1 VQAMNSAASAPSLAI
16 DVALT
21 TTLRAREREP
31 RAEATYIVVD
41 VIRATTTLSVLFEQR
56 CEQVLLAPSIEAVRA
71 ARLALGA
78 EVVLAGEVGGAQ
90 PPGFDLGNSPA
101 EVARSPL
108 RGKTIVFA
116 TTNGTRAMRT
126 CEGGRRVLV
135 GCLRNANAV
144 CAAAVQTQL
153 ASARAAAAPQAMR
166 APTLDA
172 ASEVDEIGRPADIM
186 VVCSGRGGL
195 PAYDD
200 TLCAGYLVHAL
211 LRSAATHTV
220 AAELGEGAR
229 IAAAV
234 YEAAERAGPL
244 RDALATADAARAIAR
259 IGLAGDL
266 DWCAAVD
273 ATDVVPE
280 LAGDAP
286 VAGLLTVRA
295 VSRHG

>member
-1 VQAMNSAASAPSLAI
+1 MNSAARAPSLAI

-21 TTLRAREREP
+21 TTLLAREREP
-31 RAEATYIVVD
+31 RADATYIVVD
-41 VIRATTTLSVLFEQR
+41 VIRATTTLSVLFEYG

-71 ARLALGA
+71 ARLVLGREA
-78 EVVLAGEVGGAQ
+78 VLAGEVGGAR

-101 EVARSPL
+101 EIAHSPV

-116 TTNGTRAMRT
+116 TTNGTRAMRA
-126 CEGGRRVLV
+126 CEGGRRILA
-135 GCLRNANAV
+135 GCLRNATAV

-153 ASARAAAAPQAMR
+153 ASAPAAAAPEAVR

-172 ASEVDEIGRPADIM
+172 ASEAEEIARPANIV

-200 TLCAGYLVHAL
+200 TLCAGYLVRVL
-211 LRSAATHTV
+211 QRAAAIHTV
-220 AAELGEGAR
+220 DAELGEGAR

-234 YEAAERAGPL
+234 YEAAEHTGTL
-244 RDALATADAARAIAR
+244 RGALSTADAARAITR

-273 ATDVVPE
+273 STDVVPE
-280 LAGDAP
+280 LAGEASIS
-286 VAGLLTVRA
+286 GLLIVRVA
-295 VSRHG
+295 RAQP

>member
-1 VQAMNSAASAPSLAI
+1 MNSAARAPSLLI

-21 TTLRAREREP
+21 NTLLARELEP

-41 VIRATTTLSVLFEQR
+41 VIRATTTLSVLFEQG

-71 ARLALGA
+71 ARLALGS
-78 EVVLAGEVGGAQ
+78 EVVLAGEVGGAR

-101 EVARSPL
+101 EIARSPV

-116 TTNGTRAMRT
+116 TTNGTRAMRA
-126 CEGGRRVLV
+126 CEGGRRILA
-135 GCLRNANAV
+135 GCLRNASAV

-153 ASARAAAAPQAMR
+153 ASGQALAAPEAMR
-166 APTLDA
+166 TPALAA
-172 ASEVDEIGRPADIM
+172 ASEADEIGRPADIV

-211 LRSAATHTV
+211 LCAAATHSV

-234 YEAAERAGPL
+234 YEAAERSGTL
-244 RDALATADAARAIAR
+244 HDALATADAARAIAR
-259 IGLAGDL
+259 IGLTVDL
-266 DWCAAVD
+266 DWCAAID

-280 LAGDAP
+280 LAGEASIS
-286 VAGLLTVRA
+286 GLLLVREA
-295 VSRHG
+295 RAQP